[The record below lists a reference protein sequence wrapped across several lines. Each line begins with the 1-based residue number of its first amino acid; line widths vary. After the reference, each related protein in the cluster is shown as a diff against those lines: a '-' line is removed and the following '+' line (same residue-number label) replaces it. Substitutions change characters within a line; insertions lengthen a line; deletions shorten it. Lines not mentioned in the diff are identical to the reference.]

1 MAYTIDQLKTALI
14 KADAEGDV
22 AGATIIAQE
31 IQKLQQTDI
40 QSPDKDYAPGS
51 KYGAPLISMKLPEN
65 YTDADIPEGYEAYH
79 DPQQGNMLRRNE
91 EEASFGEKLIGAGE
105 AALST
110 GTAMTTGAAGQIYG
124 TLKGIAER
132 IKNAIS
138 SGEKDPYKAAKLVE
152 EEAQKYAKE
161 FTYEPT
167 TEKGKEYTQDVA
179 ETLAPLEALTPIG
192 GELGAVTRNVKTA
205 LPKKTPK
212 PKVEP
217 TTKIEGE
224 IGGTTLEGIAKMSV
238 DAATGNKKAKAK
250 LAQEVKMNPEAVD
263 AADRL
268 GVELSS
274 DILGDNTLIKQTA
287 GLVRS
292 QVGEESAKFAD
303 MIDNAITKSDE
314 AFSTLEQSDLATM
327 SGKVMDNFN
336 KSIKDLDTS
345 ASKIYK
351 EVTNTIPKN
360 TEVQLVNSVD
370 NVTKYLDDLGITR
383 DKYGKIDLRGLTKEE
398 KELYRLVTSD
408 KVTFGALE
416 RERRAI
422 GEALGKLPTGKY
434 INADKSLLKSIYG
447 ALKKDQ
453 LDNVEAI
460 LGKDA
465 RDQLHLADRTFQ
477 KKIAL
482 QDRAAE
488 ILGKEGEKSVASL
501 LRRSMVQGSKGDI
514 TALNKV
520 FKNVPVELQK
530 EVITSA
536 IGDVITSK
544 NGRFN
549 FNDYVKLYTGLRK
562 NAPVYSKIIKTI
574 GSDKDKLLRDLYIV
588 SKRITDAKN
597 KIITTGKANQQILK
611 QIQEEALLQ
620 RVIKFTVEKGVQKM
634 TFGGLSP
641 SLDMLFKSPKDKI
654 KAVGDLFN
662 SPEFKDL
669 AISAIN
675 EVPGGDK
682 VTKLVSS
689 KVFKN
694 WVKST
699 GKTIKD
705 PEGWILMSLTQNEGE
720 KENEND
726 K

>member
-31 IQKLQQTDI
+31 IQKLQQPKETTI
-40 QSPDKDYAPGS
+40 DKDYAPGG
-51 KYGAPLISMKLPEN
+51 KFGAPLTSMKLPEN
-65 YTDADIPEGYEAYH
+65 YTEADIPQGYEAYH
-79 DPQQGNMLRRNE
+79 DPEQGNMLRKKE
-91 EEASFGEKLIGAGE
+91 EEASFGEKLVGAGE

-124 TLKGIAER
+124 TLKGIAQR

-161 FTYEPT
+161 FTYEPA
-167 TEKGKEYTQDVA
+167 TEKGKEYTQDIA

-192 GELGAVTRNVKTA
+192 AELGAVTRNVKTA

-268 GVELSS
+268 GIELSS

-314 AFSTLEQSDLATM
+314 AFSVLEQSDLATM
-327 SGKVMDNFN
+327 SGKVMDSFN

-345 ASKIYK
+345 ASNIYK
-351 EVTNTIPKN
+351 TVTNTIPKN

-370 NVTKYLDDLGITR
+370 TVTKYLDDLGISR
-383 DKYGKIDLRGLTKEE
+383 DKNGKLDLRGLTREE

-434 INADKSLLKSIYG
+434 VNADKSLLKSIYS

-453 LDNVEAI
+453 LDNVENI

-488 ILGKEGEKSVASL
+488 IFGKEGEKSIAAL

-520 FKNVPVELQK
+520 FKNVPVELQR

-574 GSDKDKLLRDLYIV
+574 GSDKDKLLKDLYVI
-588 SKRITDAKN
+588 SKRITEAKN

-620 RVIKFTVEKGVQKM
+620 RVIKFTVEKGVQKI
-634 TFGGLSP
+634 TFGGLTP
-641 SLDMLFKSPKDKI
+641 SLDALFKSPKDKI
-654 KAVGDLFN
+654 KAIGDLFN
-662 SPEFKDL
+662 SQEFKDL
-669 AISAIN
+669 AVSAIN
-675 EVPGGDK
+675 ETPGVNQVK
-682 VTKLVSS
+682 KLTNS
-689 KVFKN
+689 KVFKD
-694 WVKST
+694 WVKAT
-699 GKTIKD
+699 GNTMKD
-705 PEGWILMSLTQNEGE
+705 PEGWILMSLTQKEGE
-720 KENEND
+720 SNENN